1 MSRSRVG
8 VRTVDAPERYDADAL
23 AALVA
28 AKGDATVSMCIPCR
42 DEAATI
48 GPLVS
53 AVQDSLV
60 ERIGLVDELVVLDD
74 RSTDDTA
81 RVAAHAGATV
91 VSIEEIHAEHGTGH
105 GKGNALWATLL
116 ASSGDLV
123 VWCDGDVTS
132 FEPDWVAKLIQPMLL
147 DGFERGAASG
157 SPSAGGHSSGGHS
170 SGGHSSGG
178 RPVSEP
184 PVAMVKALYHRP
196 TKYGGG
202 GRTTELVARPLMS
215 RFFPELTGLAQPLS
229 GEYAARRCVLEELE
243 FIQGWGVEMA
253 LLIDVAERHGSSAI
267 AQVDLGQRLHRHQ
280 NLHTLSVQ
288 AAEVMSTVLDRAGV
302 TAGHSDDPSLHRAD
316 GSEVPLNLDVRPAV
330 AALRDREHARNDQGR
345 SGQVR
350 RAS

>member
-8 VRTVDAPERYDADAL
+8 VRTVDVPERFDAAAL
-23 AALVA
+23 DALVA
-28 AKGDATVSMCIPCR
+28 AKGDTTVSMCIPCR

-53 AVQDSLV
+53 AVRASLV
-60 ERIGLVDELVVLDD
+60 DQVGLVDELVVLDD

-132 FEPDWVAKLIQPMLL
+132 FESDWVAKLVQPMLL
-147 DGFERGAASG
+147 DES
-157 SPSAGGHSSGGHS
+157 SAGH
-170 SGGHSSGG
+170 
-178 RPVSEP
+178 PVS
-184 PVAMVKALYHRP
+184 MVKALYHRP

-229 GEYAARRCVLEELE
+229 GEYAARRSVLEELE

-253 LLIDVAERHGSSAI
+253 LLIDVAERHSSSSI
-267 AQVDLGQRLHRHQ
+267 VQVDLGQRLHRHQ

-302 TAGHSDDPSLHRAD
+302 TVGHLDDPSLHRAD

-330 AALRDREHARNDQGR
+330 ASLDAR
-345 SGQVR
+345 VR